1 MKNLNPKLLQL
12 VVIVTMAALLSSCMM
27 TKTSVGSYKENYGTE
42 YTYSKAKQWWLFWGL
57 MPIGRTNTATPTNGA
72 CEVIV
77 RHNFFDFVIS
87 GVTGGIITTMSIKV
101 KAKK

>member
-1 MKNLNPKLLQL
+1 
-12 VVIVTMAALLSSCMM
+12 
-27 TKTSVGSYKENYGTE
+27 
-42 YTYSKAKQWWLFWGL
+42 